1 MRDRIAGVGLAT
13 VFVLLAIV
21 LLLVERAPPI
31 VCAVALL
38 FAAAGTRL
46 PVLRLQI
53 RSSPVLWAG
62 AALVAWLLLSASW
75 SIAGSE
81 AMSNGLRIAAMV
93 IAAIVLPALCLTQ
106 SQQTQD
112 LAARWALIASC
123 LVLVLLLIETLFD
136 MPLLRTARY
145 YVNGELFVNGLPP
158 LEERRTDVTYFQEL
172 YLANRLSHIASIA
185 AILVLPIAGI
195 LWQRG
200 QRLGAVAALAVGCAG
215 VALVPTQTPMLAL
228 VLGLAVGLIMLIP
241 KIGQSRRLGVALAAL
256 VAVGVV
262 TSPWLAQ
269 TAYTAVHDALSSS
282 DISIIHRVAIWDY
295 AAGFIAERPIAGY
308 GIEAARTLGR
318 EGANLAELVP
328 GHPYAF
334 QALPLHP
341 HNASIQ
347 IWLELGGVGALI
359 FALFL
364 FAMTRTVHAYADQPV
379 ARAALMAGLVVG
391 LAVAHLSY
399 GIWQYWWVASLGMI
413 YAMLA
418 LIFASERTS

>member
-1 MRDRIAGVGLAT
+1 MI
-13 VFVLLAIV
+13 
-21 LLLVERAPPI
+21 
-31 VCAVALL
+31 
-38 FAAAGTRL
+38 
-46 PVLRLQI
+46 
-53 RSSPVLWAG
+53 
-62 AALVAWLLLSASW
+62 
-75 SIAGSE
+75 
-81 AMSNGLRIAAMV
+81 IAAV
-93 IAAIVLPALCLTQ
+93 LLPALCLNQTR
-106 SQQTQD
+106 QTQD

-123 LVLVLLLIETLFD
+123 LVLGLLLVETLFD

-185 AILVLPIAGI
+185 AILVLPVAGI
-195 LWQRG
+195 LWQRN
-200 QRLGAVAALAVGCAG
+200 QRFGAVAAFVVGCAG

-228 VLGLAVGLIMLIP
+228 LLGLAVASIMLIP
-241 KIGQSRRLGVALAAL
+241 KIGQSRRLGVALASL
-256 VAVGVV
+256 VAIGVV

-269 TAYTAVHDALSSS
+269 TAYSALHDALASS

-295 AAGFIAERPIAGY
+295 TAGFIAERPIAGY

-359 FALFL
+359 LALFL

-379 ARAALMAGLVVG
+379 ARATLMAGLVVG

-418 LIFASERTS
+418 LVFASERTS

>member
-31 VCAVALL
+31 VCALALL
-38 FAAAGTRL
+38 VAVVGMRL
-46 PVLRLQI
+46 PAVRLQLK
-53 RSSPVLWAG
+53 SNPLMWAV
-62 AALVAWLLLSASW
+62 AALVAWLVLSASW

-81 AMSNGLRIAAMV
+81 AVSNGLRIAMMIV
-93 IAAIVLPALCLTQ
+93 VAALLPVACLNQ
-106 SQQTQD
+106 SQHTQD

-123 LVLVLLLIETLFD
+123 LVLCLLLVETLFD

-145 YVNGELFVNGLPP
+145 YFNGELFVNGLPP

-195 LWQRG
+195 LWQRR
-200 QRLGAVAALAVGCAG
+200 QYAGAVVIFAIGCAA

-228 VLGLAVGLIMLIP
+228 VLGFVVTSIMLVP
-241 KIGQSRRLGVALAAL
+241 AIGQSRRFGLAFATL
-256 VAVGVV
+256 VAVGAV

-269 TAYTAVHDALSSS
+269 TAFAALHDALAST

-295 AAGFIAERPIAGY
+295 TAGFIAERPVTGY

-318 EGANLAELVP
+318 DGANLAELVP

-347 IWLELGGVGALI
+347 IWLELGGIGALI

-364 FAMTRTVHAYADQPV
+364 FLMTRTVHAYSTQQV
-379 ARAALMAGLVVG
+379 ARAALMGGLVVG

-399 GIWQYWWVASLGMI
+399 GIWQYWWIASLGMTA
-413 YAMLA
+413 AMLA
-418 LIFASERTS
+418 LIFASERKF